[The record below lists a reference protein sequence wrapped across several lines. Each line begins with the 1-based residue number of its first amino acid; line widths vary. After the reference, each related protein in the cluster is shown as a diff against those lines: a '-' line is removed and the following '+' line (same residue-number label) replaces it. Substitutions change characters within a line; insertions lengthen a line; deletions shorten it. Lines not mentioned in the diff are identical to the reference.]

1 MIRFMGEDGVD
12 VPLWDDEGLMF
23 STSDEML
30 AAFGP
35 LGLSATLLADVVAWA
50 RDWQARSSAPD
61 HDAEAARLIRQLRGE
76 LGGGFQIV
84 YQP

>member
-23 STSDEML
+23 GSPDEL
-30 AAFGP
+30 LEAFGP
-35 LGLSATLLADVVAWA
+35 LGLSAALVSDVVTWA
-50 RDWQARSSAPD
+50 RDWQTRSNTPG
-61 HDAEAARLIRQLRGE
+61 HDAEAARLIRQLKTE
-76 LGGGFQIV
+76 LGGGLRIV